1 MNTIHHL
8 SEVQSSDI
16 GKGTT
21 IHQFCVVL
29 INAKIGSNCNI
40 CSHVFIENDVVIGNN
55 VTIKNGVKIFD
66 GIHIED
72 NVFVGP
78 NVTFINDKF
87 PKSRRSDDKKVATYP
102 KTLIK
107 KGASIGGGAI
117 ILPGIVVGEGAL
129 VGAGAIVSKNVK
141 SNSIVIGNKAHYHR
155 ML

>member
-1 MNTIHHL
+1 MNAIHHL

-66 GIHIED
+66 GIHIECPLHQGLFD
-72 NVFVGP
+72 VRTGEAKAAPARVRLRMIP
-78 NVTFINDKF
+78 SRIKND
-87 PKSRRSDDKKVATYP
+87 
-102 KTLIK
+102 
-107 KGASIGGGAI
+107 
-117 ILPGIVVGEGAL
+117 IVQ
-129 VGAGAIVSKNVK
+129 IY
-141 SNSIVIGNKAHYHR
+141 I
-155 ML
+155 